1 MMKKY
6 CINYITGNGKGE
18 EIIKAPNK
26 KIAKLLFK
34 IKHKKHQIV
43 SVWIYY
49 TLDDFIDKKVVKDAV
64 DDGTEYKIIL

>member
-26 KIAKLLFK
+26 KNCK
-34 IKHKKHQIV
+34 I
-43 SVWIYY
+43 
-49 TLDDFIDKKVVKDAV
+49 TF
-64 DDGTEYKIIL
+64 